1 MALNNFDRITQKP
14 GVIGGKPC
22 ICGMCLTV
30 IFILCIIALSCNK
43 SINKNNSFNE
53 QPQLIDI
60 KEWDY
65 YEYSYDGRKLFND
78 LYRVNGDN
86 EVTDNYTKLLSFILN
101 DEPKKINYIING
113 NALIGTI
120 TKINIYS
127 EYGDDFD
134 KHGIEHLRYYS
145 INYLEIEYEN
155 KNTDKEILKFRIY
168 SVMHY
173 MNNDNSYVLRISAKL
188 LNDIEKLHDYFD
200 GMYLGIIDIDF
211 NQNIVKIIAEY
222 VPNNYGVLF

>member
-1 MALNNFDRITQKP
+1 MKRNI
-14 GVIGGKPC
+14 
-22 ICGMCLTV
+22 
-30 IFILCIIALSCNK
+30 IFIFCMLVLSCN
-43 SINKNNSFNE
+43 SINNNEDNSLNE
-53 QPQLIDI
+53 QSQLMDI

-65 YEYSYDGRKLFND
+65 YEYSYDGRELFND
-78 LYRVNGDN
+78 LCKVNF
-86 EVTDNYTKLLSFILN
+86 EVSDNYTKLLSFILN

-155 KNTDKEILKFRIY
+155 KNIDKETLKFRIY
-168 SVMHY
+168 DVMHY
-173 MNNDNSYVLRISAKL
+173 MNDDNSLVLRISTKL
-188 LNDIEKLHDYFD
+188 LNDIEKLHNYFD
-200 GMYLGIIDIDF
+200 GIYLGIIDIDF
-211 NQNIVKIIAEY
+211 GQNIIKTVVEY